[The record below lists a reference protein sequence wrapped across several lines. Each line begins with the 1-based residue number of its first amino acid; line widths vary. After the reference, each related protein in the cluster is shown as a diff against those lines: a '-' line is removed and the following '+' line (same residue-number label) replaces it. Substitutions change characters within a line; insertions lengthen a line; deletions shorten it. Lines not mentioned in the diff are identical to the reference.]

1 MTAVLP
7 RRTLLAAGCGLLVSV
22 TLPRAP
28 VRAEDAPL
36 PGGLKDTPLLDA
48 WIRVE
53 PDSTIT
59 AFTGKAELGQGLK
72 TALVQIVAEQLQVV
86 PSRVNLVTADTART
100 PNEGFT
106 AGSHSMQDSGTALLN
121 AAAQTRLL
129 LLDAAAADMGVTV
142 DPLNVIDGVVH
153 GPDGASRNYGD
164 LAAKL
169 SMHVRA
175 QPAGGLI
182 DPGTYQL
189 MGTAMPRLDIPA
201 KVTGGAAFVQD
212 MRPAGM
218 LHARAVRQPSAGAE
232 LQSVDVDTIR

>member
-72 TALVQIVAEQLQVV
+72 TALVQIVAEQLQDV
-86 PSRVNLVTADTART
+86 PARVNLVTADTART

-121 AAAQTRLL
+121 VAAQTRLL
-129 LLDAAAADMGVTV
+129 LVDAAATDLGVAAETLTV
-142 DPLNVIDGVVH
+142 VDGVVRAP
-153 GPDGASRNYGD
+153 GGATRDYGS
-164 LAAKL
+164 LAARL
-169 SMHVRA
+169 SLHVRA
-175 QPAGGLI
+175 QSGGGLK
-182 DPGTYQL
+182 DP
-189 MGTAMPRLDIPA
+189 
-201 KVTGGAAFVQD
+201 
-212 MRPAGM
+212 
-218 LHARAVRQPSAGAE
+218 
-232 LQSVDVDTIR
+232 